1 MSAAMVNLVAKKS
14 KYGSRVIVSFIQTK
28 AKPHDAATTTR
39 AIAARDDFF
48 TSEVYLRLV
57 PTAACL
63 AIEGNTM
70 PCIGQT
76 LAQ

>member
-1 MSAAMVNLVAKKS
+1 MVNRVAKKS
-14 KYGSRVIVSFIQTK
+14 KYGWRSMASFIHTK
-28 AKPHDAATTTR
+28 AKPQDAATTTK
-39 AIAARDDFF
+39 AINARDDFF

-57 PTAACL
+57 PSAACL
-63 AIEGNTM
+63 AIDGKTM